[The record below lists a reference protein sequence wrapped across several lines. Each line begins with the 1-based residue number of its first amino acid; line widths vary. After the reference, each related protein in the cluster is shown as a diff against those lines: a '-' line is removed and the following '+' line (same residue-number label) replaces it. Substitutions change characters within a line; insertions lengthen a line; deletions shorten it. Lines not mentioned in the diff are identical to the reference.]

1 MARNRDVLLETEHL
15 ILRRMRDDDLDDI
28 ARINADPE
36 VMRYI
41 ADGSLRSREQ
51 TAAAIRRTHRIYE
64 IYPGLG
70 FWVGEEKPRQ
80 KFVGVFA
87 LVYIPKTVQ
96 VEVGYRLRKSAWGR
110 GLATEG
116 ARALV
121 RYGMIEL
128 GLERIAGLTHPD
140 NAGSQNVLMKAGL
153 RRNGMGHYYER
164 DLCYFVADR
173 ASLLSN
179 PRAV

>member
-1 MARNRDVLLETEHL
+1 MARDPDILLETERL
-15 ILRRMRDDDLDDI
+15 VLRRIRDDDLDDI
-28 ARINADPE
+28 ARINANPD

-51 TAAAIRRTHRIYE
+51 TAASIRRTHRIYD

-70 FWVGEEKPRQ
+70 FWIGEEKPQR

-128 GLERIAGLTHPD
+128 GLERVAGLTHPG
-140 NAGSQNVLMKAGL
+140 NIASQNVLMKAGL
-153 RRNGMGHYYER
+153 QRRGMGRYYER
-164 DLCYFVADR
+164 DLCYFVAER
-173 ASLLSN
+173 ANLLSM
-179 PRAV
+179 PSAV